1 MIEKIAE
8 FKYGDILIKRVK
20 NGWILVEGSENND
33 DELTYWVYEDEEVQN
48 WASHSLYKLLLE
60 AFEPY
65 MQSKRS
71 SGIKI
76 TYTEKTKE
84 EEENET

>member
-1 MIEKIAE
+1 MNEKIAE
-8 FKYGDILIKRVK
+8 IKYGDILIRRAK
-20 NGWILVEGSENND
+20 NGWLLIEKSEDYD
-33 DELTYWVYEDEEVQN
+33 DQLSYWVYQDEEIEN
-48 WASHSLYKLLLE
+48 WASYSLYKLLSE

-76 TYTEKTKE
+76 TYTQKTKE
-84 EEENET
+84 EEDEP

>member
-8 FKYGDILIKRVK
+8 FKYGDVLIKRVK
-20 NGWILVEGSENND
+20 NGWILVEGSETND
-33 DELTYWVYEDEEVQN
+33 DELTYWVYQDEEVQN
-48 WASHSLYKLLLE
+48 WTSHSLCKLLSE

-71 SGIKI
+71 PGIKI

-84 EEENET
+84 EENET

>member
-1 MIEKIAE
+1 MNENIKEI
-8 FKYGDILIKRVK
+8 KYGDILIRRVK
-20 NGWILVEGSENND
+20 NGWLLIEKSEDCD
-33 DELTYWVYEDEEVQN
+33 DQLSYWVYQDEEIEN
-48 WASHSLYKLLLE
+48 WASYSLYKLLSE

-76 TYTEKTKE
+76 TYTQKTKE
-84 EEENET
+84 EEDEP

>member
-1 MIEKIAE
+1 MIKEIAE

-20 NGWILVEGSENND
+20 NGWILVEGSDTDD
-33 DELTYWVYEDEEVQN
+33 DELIYWVYQDEEVQN
-48 WASHSLYKLLLE
+48 WASHSLYKLLSE